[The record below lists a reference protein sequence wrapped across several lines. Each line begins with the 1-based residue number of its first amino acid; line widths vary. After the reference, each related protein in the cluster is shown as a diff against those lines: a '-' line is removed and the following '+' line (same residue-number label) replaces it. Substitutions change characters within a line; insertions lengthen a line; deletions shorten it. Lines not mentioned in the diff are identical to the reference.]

1 MDGERRI
8 LRDNKDKCPWFYTP
22 RSAYGGDLHYY
33 STGFLGGF
41 SWPPRSYTC
50 SFCRREF
57 RSAQALG
64 GHMNVHRRE
73 RALLRQSPPWE
84 SHSSSQNPN
93 YPSSLPALVNNNIA
107 STCTTS
113 NLLASSL
120 TCASTSSPSMASA
133 SALTRDHDVNLTKGL
148 FVDKKMKGCEEK
160 EAAGGQKDG
169 LVTLDLE
176 IGLLKHD
183 VVDHGDQIY
192 VHGQDLDLELRLGYN

>member
-8 LRDNKDKCPWFYTP
+8 LGDNKDKYPWFYSTP

-84 SHSSSQNPN
+84 AHSSSQNPN
-93 YPSSLPALVNNNIA
+93 PSSLPALVNNNIA

-120 TCASTSSPSMASA
+120 TCASTSPSMANA
-133 SALTRDHDVNLTKGL
+133 SALTRDHDVNLTKSL
-148 FVDKKMKGCEEK
+148 FVDGKMMGSDEK
-160 EAAGGQKDG
+160 EEAGDQKDG
-169 LVTLDLE
+169 LVTLDFE
-176 IGLLKHD
+176 IGMLKHD
-183 VVDHGDQIY
+183 VVDHTGQIY
-192 VHGQDLDLELRLGYN
+192 FDDQDLDLELRLGYN